1 MLDVK
6 FLMHDEGGLLLIPM
20 LIFLARVLDVS
31 IGTLRIIFVSKGLK
45 YWAALLGFLESF
57 IWILAISQVMQNL
70 GSWYTYIAFAGGFA
84 AGNYV
89 GIAIEERIAMGNL
102 IIRVITRHDAGK
114 LVRHLRNSGYG
125 VTSVD
130 AQGESGQV
138 KVIFTL
144 IKRRQLE
151 SIIKSIRKYN
161 PNAFYSIEDVRFAK
175 ETYYP
180 PQRILTQKPAMELRP
195 RK

>member
-1 MLDVK
+1 MFQTD
-6 FLMHDEGGLLLIPM
+6 FLLNDHVRLLLIPV
-20 LIFLARVLDVS
+20 LIFAARVLDVS

-45 YWAALLGFLESF
+45 YLAALLGFLESF

-70 GSWYTYIAFAGGFA
+70 GSWYTYIAFAAGFA

-102 IIRVITRHDAGK
+102 IIRVITRHDASK
-114 LVRHLRNSGYG
+114 LVRHLRNTGYG

-151 SIIKSIRKYN
+151 AVTKSITKYS

-180 PQRILTQKPAMELRP
+180 PQRVPAQKPAMELRP

>member
-1 MLDVK
+1 MFGVESLVPDDT
-6 FLMHDEGGLLLIPM
+6 HLLLIPV
-20 LIFLARVLDVS
+20 LIFLARVIDVS
-31 IGTLRIIFVSKGLK
+31 IGTLRILFVAKGLK

-57 IWILAISQVMQNL
+57 IWILAIGQVMQNL
-70 GSWYTYIAFAGGFA
+70 GSWQTYVAFAAGFA

-89 GIAIEERIAMGNL
+89 GIALEERIAMGNL
-102 IIRVITRHDAGK
+102 IIRVITRHDASK
-114 LVRHLRNSGYG
+114 LVRHLRHCGYG
-125 VTSVD
+125 VTSLD

-151 SIIKSIRKYN
+151 AITKSIKKYS

-180 PQRILTQKPAMELRP
+180 PQSILAQKPAVELRP